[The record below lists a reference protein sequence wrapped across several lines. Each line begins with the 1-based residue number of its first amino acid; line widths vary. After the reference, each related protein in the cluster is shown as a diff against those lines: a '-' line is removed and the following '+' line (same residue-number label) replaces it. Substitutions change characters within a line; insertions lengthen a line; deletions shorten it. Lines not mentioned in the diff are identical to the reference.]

1 MHLGSVEDVLD
12 GQHGDDGEH
21 LLTAAQVDGH
31 DEHLTLHGLQG
42 ELSHLEER
50 EGDQREEEERHQ
62 EEREFG
68 GQGFSVESIQH
79 NKRPSS
85 QFCVTKFSLAS

>member
-50 EGDQREEEERHQ
+50 ESVKRRRGTRRRESLGVRV
-62 EEREFG
+62 
-68 GQGFSVESIQH
+68 SV
-79 NKRPSS
+79 
-85 QFCVTKFSLAS
+85 